1 MKKALSLLIV
11 LSLMLGYSAAL
22 AEGMG
27 VQPINVPDADMEPVS
42 LDDLKLNTEA
52 DIDGWGILTLTGM
65 ETVDGL
71 GFYRSG
77 RSDVYSSDDYYWSGA
92 EAEYVVLYADIL
104 NTTLTAKKYTEN
116 ITVKAVFDDKYE
128 YNGWFHQR
136 NYNNG
141 TYSWA
146 NLEAD
151 KKRQNTRWAINASD
165 YFSIDPMYLGHYI
178 FGCTLPNAVIES
190 KKPLRLIISIDGI
203 EITYHIR
210 K

>member
-151 KKRQNTRWAINASD
+151 KKRQNTRWAINTSD

-178 FGCTLPNAVIES
+178 FGCTLH
-190 KKPLRLIISIDGI
+190 GI
-203 EITYHIR
+203 YNDAW
-210 K
+210 